1 MAEVK
6 WIKIVTD
13 IFDDEKILLIESMPD
28 RDAVIVIWFKLLCLA
43 GKQNNG
49 GVFML
54 NDKIPYTDE
63 MLSTIFRRPINT
75 VRLALDTF
83 QHFGMIE
90 IVNDCITIPNWD
102 KHQSLDALEKKRE
115 YQRQLMKKRREEQRK
130 IACNTNCD
138 ANCEAND
145 NTNGDANCE
154 AKVSRLER
162 EEEREGEGD
171 KKEREKRETHT
182 RAPLSPAPA
191 VDNVESSNGDFV
203 SLKDFPLV
211 KITKEELRKL
221 RKLDL
226 TATRKSLDAYFA
238 SMTVQLN
245 KGREY
250 GSHFEMIRKWMM
262 QDGAKI
268 SNSSIDDDMLD
279 KIMNPY
285 SS

>member
-75 VRLALDTF
+75 VRLAIDTF

-90 IVNDCITIPNWD
+90 IVNDCITIPNWNR
-102 KHQSLDALEKKRE
+102 HQSLDALEKKRE

-138 ANCEAND
+138 TNCDA
-145 NTNGDANCE
+145 NGDTNRDAN
-154 AKVSRLER
+154 VSLLER
-162 EEEREGEGD
+162 EEEREGD

-182 RAPLSPAPA
+182 RAPLSPAPD
-191 VDNVESSNGDFV
+191 VENVENSNGDFV

>member
-54 NDKIPYTDE
+54 NDKIAYTDE

-90 IVNDCITIPNWD
+90 IVNDCITIPNWNR
-102 KHQSLDALEKKRE
+102 HQSLDALEKKRE
-115 YQRQLMKKRREEQRK
+115 YQRQLMKKRREEQRQ
-130 IACNTNCD
+130 IACNANCD
-138 ANCEAND
+138 ANCDANGK
-145 NTNGDANCE
+145 TNGDTNCE
-154 AKVSRLER
+154 ANVSRLER

-171 KKEREKRETHT
+171 KKEREERETRT
-182 RAPLSPAPA
+182 RAPLSHAPA
-191 VDNVESSNGDFV
+191 VENVEISNGEYV
-203 SLKDFPLV
+203 ELKNFPLV
-211 KITKEELRKL
+211 KITKEELRHL

-226 TATRKSLDAYFA
+226 SATRKSLDSYFA
-238 SMTVQLN
+238 SMTVQIN
-245 KGREY
+245 RGRVY
-250 GSHFEMIRKWMM
+250 SNHFEHIRKWAM

-268 SNSSIDDDMLD
+268 SNSSIDSDVLD

-285 SS
+285 SA

>member
-83 QHFGMIE
+83 QHFGMVE
-90 IVNDCITIPNWD
+90 IVNDCITIPNWG
-102 KHQSLDALEKKRE
+102 KHQSLDALENKRKYMRE
-115 YQRQLMKKRREEQRK
+115 YMRDYKAKQKG
-130 IACNTNCD
+130 IACKDSDKT
-138 ANCEAND
+138 NCEANGK
-145 NTNGDANCE
+145 TNGDANCE
-154 AKVSRLER
+154 ANVSRLER

-182 RAPLSPAPA
+182 RAPLSPAPV

-285 SS
+285 SL

>member
-1 MAEVK
+1 MENKKV
-6 WIKIVTD
+6 
-13 IFDDEKILLIESMPD
+13 LIGMS
-28 RDAVIVIWFKLLCLA
+28 
-43 GKQNNG
+43 G
-49 GVFML
+49 GVDSSVAAGL
-54 NDKIPYTDE
+54 LKENGYKVI
-63 MLSTIFRRPINT
+63 
-75 VRLALDTF
+75 
-83 QHFGMIE
+83 G
-90 IVNDCITIPNWD
+90 IT
-102 KHQSLDALEKKRE
+102 
-115 YQRQLMKKRREEQRK
+115 MK
-130 IACNTNCD
+130 
-138 ANCEAND
+138 
-145 NTNGDANCE
+145 
-154 AKVSRLER
+154 LF
-162 EEEREGEGD
+162 EGEGD

-285 SS
+285 SL

>member
-83 QHFGMIE
+83 QHFGMVE
-90 IVNDCITIPNWD
+90 IVNDCITIPNWG
-102 KHQSLDALEKKRE
+102 KHQSLDALENKRKYMRE
-115 YQRQLMKKRREEQRK
+115 YMRDYKAKQKG
-130 IACNTNCD
+130 IACKDSDKT
-138 ANCEAND
+138 NCEANGK
-145 NTNGDANCE
+145 TNGKTNRE
-154 AKVSRLER
+154 AKVNSLER

-171 KKEREKRETHT
+171 KKEREERETHT
-182 RAPLSPAPA
+182 RAPLSPASA

>member
-54 NDKIPYTDE
+54 NDKIAYTDE
-63 MLSTIFRRPINT
+63 MLATIFRRPINT

-90 IVNDCITIPNWD
+90 IVNDCITIPNWNR
-102 KHQSLDALEKKRE
+102 HQSLDALEKKRE
-115 YQRQLMKKRREEQRK
+115 YQRQLMKKRREEQRQ

-138 ANCEAND
+138 TNC
-145 NTNGDANCE
+145 DANCD
-154 AKVSRLER
+154 ANVSRLER

-171 KKEREKRETHT
+171 KKEREERETHT
-182 RAPLSPAPA
+182 RAPLSPAHA

-211 KITKEELRKL
+211 KITKEELRQLK
-221 RKLDL
+221 KLDL

-238 SMTVQLN
+238 VMTVQLK

-250 GSHFEMIRKWMM
+250 SSHFDMIRKWMM

-268 SNSSIDDDMLD
+268 SNSSIDDDMLRQ
-279 KIMNPY
+279 IMNTY
-285 SS
+285 GT

>member
-1 MAEVK
+1 M
-6 WIKIVTD
+6 
-13 IFDDEKILLIESMPD
+13 SD
-28 RDAVIVIWFKLLCLA
+28 RTGSL
-43 GKQNNG
+43 G
-49 GVFML
+49 
-54 NDKIPYTDE
+54 Y
-63 MLSTIFRRPINT
+63 SS
-75 VRLALDTF
+75 RLAIRSICR
-83 QHFGMIE
+83 GI
-90 IVNDCITIPNWD
+90 
-102 KHQSLDALEKKRE
+102 
-115 YQRQLMKKRREEQRK
+115 
-130 IACNTNCD
+130 
-138 ANCEAND
+138 
-145 NTNGDANCE
+145 
-154 AKVSRLER
+154 SRCFSK
-162 EEEREGEGD
+162 

-211 KITKEELRKL
+211 KITKEELRQL

-268 SNSSIDDDMLD
+268 SNSSIDDEMLE

-285 SS
+285 IA